1 MRKPLLY
8 RAAAVLAGA
17 LLAVSGASAAF
28 AGGNGNGW
36 SNGGHGGHNGH
47 NGGDKPCTQVN
58 DAKYKSTLDG
68 LKGDATVE
76 LLNGP
81 VCEAAPISLVS
92 YTAPSKTFALPQ
104 YVMQFGT
111 QSFQP
116 VPVSAD
122 KYQKNLTNSVL
133 KFHVEIPTC
142 FYQVDLVTGSEIAN
156 PLTNNNLYGD
166 RKLKWYNGGEGVCA
180 AKPAVE
186 DVSDC
191 IGGVALKLI
200 NRDSN
205 LPADFKVTGDAGFS
219 KTVTVGHNKVG
230 DLPVPAESAKNIV
243 VTVDGKEIFRG
254 GWKKP
259 ENCQPPGGSKPTASL
274 TSTCE
279 GLVFHISNPADG
291 VPVTVTLTPN
301 KGDAKTV
308 TVKPGETPADVT
320 FPGQEGLTVTVSGDL
335 DAQNGVVAWTKPSDC
350 ASPSH
355 SASPSASASASA
367 SPSASTSTS
376 TSPAAAPS
384 TTPVSSDSNLPKTGA
399 AAGTVAGGAVL
410 LLLIGGVLF
419 YLARRRKVN
428 FTA

>member
-1 MRKPLLY
+1 LRKPLLY

-28 AGGNGNGW
+28 AGGNGW
-36 SNGGHGGHNGH
+36 SNGDHGGHS
-47 NGGDKPCTQVN
+47 GDHKPCTPVN
-58 DAKYKSTLDG
+58 EAKYKSTLDG

-104 YVMQFGT
+104 YVMQFDT

-116 VPVSAD
+116 VAASAD
-122 KYQKNLTNSVL
+122 KYTKNLTKSVL
-133 KFHVEIPTC
+133 TFHVEIPTC
-142 FYQVDLVTGSEIAN
+142 YYQVDLVTGSKIEN
-156 PLTNNNLYGD
+156 PLTSNNLYGD

-191 IGGVALKLI
+191 TGGVDLKLI
-200 NRDSN
+200 NRESN
-205 LPADFKVTGDAGFS
+205 LAADFKVTGDAGFS
-219 KTVTVGHNKVG
+219 KTVTVAHNKVG

-274 TSTCE
+274 TSTCA

-301 KGDAKTV
+301 KGQAQTV

-335 DAQNGVVAWTKPSDC
+335 DAQNGVVTWTKPSDC

-355 SASPSASASASA
+355 SASPSASTSASA
-367 SPSASTSTS
+367 SPSASASTS